1 MEKFTFGIDVSSKTS
16 TVAIALGERILD
28 NYTIKNNLTGF
39 TKLYEDISS
48 VRYCDVIFEAT
59 GVYSRRLE
67 AFLVSKK
74 VGFTK
79 LNPYA
84 SKNQLNNEL
93 RKFKTDKTDAE
104 GLAISQARLQR
115 KPTPQEDE
123 VYLELRDWSRY
134 YAQVNRDLIAHKNR
148 LHRILQLTFPEIE
161 SFLSA
166 TDGVFY
172 WNVVKH
178 FPTPIDVLKSDIND
192 IPRTLL
198 ESTNKNM
205 SINRAQMLTDKL
217 INFSKESYS
226 CDRFGVQKYQVIKL
240 AENLID
246 LNNEK
251 NNIINKMAELA
262 KDLPELQILQSIPG
276 IGLRTALLIIAEIGD
291 FKRFSSS
298 NQINAFVGIDLPRV
312 ESGDKRNLDSI
323 SKQGTS
329 IGRKVLYQAVKC
341 MVSASKFNP
350 NHIADYYQTKKVA
363 CSSTKKA
370 TIASM
375 HRLIRTMHHLVINNQ
390 NYDYSQTH
398 KQTE

>member
-1 MEKFTFGIDVSSKTS
+1 MEKFAFGIDVSSKTS
-16 TVAIALGERILD
+16 TVAIALGESILD

-192 IPRTLL
+192 IPRILL

-217 INFSKESYS
+217 INFAKESYS

-251 NNIINKMAELA
+251 NNIINKMAE
-262 KDLPELQILQSIPG
+262 
-276 IGLRTALLIIAEIGD
+276 
-291 FKRFSSS
+291 
-298 NQINAFVGIDLPRV
+298 
-312 ESGDKRNLDSI
+312 
-323 SKQGTS
+323 
-329 IGRKVLYQAVKC
+329 
-341 MVSASKFNP
+341 
-350 NHIADYYQTKKVA
+350 
-363 CSSTKKA
+363 
-370 TIASM
+370 
-375 HRLIRTMHHLVINNQ
+375 
-390 NYDYSQTH
+390 
-398 KQTE
+398 